1 MNKIS
6 LDCISS
12 NGKLWIVGIPIG
24 NLGDITFRAV
34 EVLRFVDIV
43 AAEDTRRATWLLNHF
58 NIQQKSVSC
67 HQHNVSKR
75 VGRFVTALAQGK
87 NIAYITD
94 AGTPGIS
101 DPGPCLVKE
110 IVAAGFQVIPVPGPS
125 VTLHK

>member
-58 NIQQKSVSC
+58 NIQQKSVS
-67 HQHNVSKR
+67 
-75 VGRFVTALAQGK
+75 
-87 NIAYITD
+87 
-94 AGTPGIS
+94 
-101 DPGPCLVKE
+101 
-110 IVAAGFQVIPVPGPS
+110 
-125 VTLHK
+125 